1 MMKMKINTFFGI
13 FLVLFLNSCGGR
25 VSQSDLTKLNGY
37 WEISKVEMPDGSTKD
52 YSINPTVD
60 YLEIKDKKGF
70 RKKVAPQYDGTYLIN
85 DHVETLKVVQ
95 EDDVF
100 IIEYKTE
107 YATWK
112 EKILHICDEE
122 LALENENQ
130 TIYYYKRQPS
140 FDLNASN

>member
-1 MMKMKINTFFGI
+1 MKINTFFGI
-13 FLVLFLNSCGGR
+13 FLVLFLSACGGR
-25 VSQSDLTKLNGY
+25 VKERDLVKLNGY
-37 WEISKVEMPDGSTKD
+37 WEISKVVMPDGSTKD

-60 YLEIKDKKGF
+60 YLEINNQKGF

-85 DHVETLKVVQ
+85 DHMESLQVMQ
-95 EDDVF
+95 NEDDFV
-100 IIEYKTE
+100 IEYKTE
-107 YATWK
+107 FATWK

-122 LALENENQ
+122 LALENENK